1 LGRSGSMEMN
11 RDIWKFLS
19 ESARR
24 KAAAVHPS
32 EKLLV
37 QDSFREPMLV
47 KIPMPPW
54 ALNPHEARPDTS
66 GSRVR
71 DEFDE

>member
-1 LGRSGSMEMN
+1 MEMN
-11 RDIWKFLS
+11 RDVWKFLG

-24 KAAAVHPS
+24 KAAALALD

-47 KIPMPPW
+47 RVPMPPW
-54 ALNPHEARPDTS
+54 ALNRHETRHAPAAA
-66 GSRVR
+66 RVR
-71 DEFDE
+71 DEFDD